1 MRSEFKIFNDFVYGL
16 EHSLF
21 ASAYPMDLE
30 IPEMTLEDKAMVSD
44 FKRGV
49 KLGNAKQGSGH
60 DCYLKGIVVQMD
72 ITAPQYW
79 WLQFGR
85 YDYQD
90 IVSSQSKMHRITQM
104 DINTQC
110 NQYVHQ
116 DMVEILKIMIVDY
129 NNEAT
134 KKKFQQ
140 ITSSTPMGLMLTAR
154 VVTNYLQLKT
164 MWYQRKGHKLEEWKQ
179 FRDWS
184 ENLPYFTELCLNK

>member
-1 MRSEFKIFNDFVYGL
+1 
-16 EHSLF
+16 
-21 ASAYPMDLE
+21 
-30 IPEMTLEDKAMVSD
+30 
-44 FKRGV
+44 
-49 KLGNAKQGSGH
+49 
-60 DCYLKGIVVQMD
+60 
-72 ITAPQYW
+72 
-79 WLQFGR
+79 
-85 YDYQD
+85 
-90 IVSSQSKMHRITQM
+90 M